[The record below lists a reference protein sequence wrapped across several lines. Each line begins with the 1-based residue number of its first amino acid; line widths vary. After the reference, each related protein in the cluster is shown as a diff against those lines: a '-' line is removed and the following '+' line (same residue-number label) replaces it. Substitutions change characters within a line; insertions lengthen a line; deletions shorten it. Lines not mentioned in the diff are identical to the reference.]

1 MIRIA
6 SSLFLA
12 PFAMLLVACNKA
24 PAPAVAASTP
34 SSTTVAAA
42 PAAAVVTYQCHSEQ
56 KGRDIFLRF
65 DADGALY
72 LGADAADMKPTGNLV
87 LFGKSN
93 VATWT
98 KKQGSWTETDTF
110 DKAKGEWDW
119 TNDPGATGVADHAH
133 YSCKPL

>member
-1 MIRIA
+1 MQIIFRSFCA
-6 SSLFLA
+6 TLLA
-12 PFAMLLVACNKA
+12 VVLTACDKS
-24 PAPAVAASTP
+24 PTPAVAAAP
-34 SSTTVAAA
+34 AAATVAAA
-42 PAAAVVTYQCHSEQ
+42 PAAAVTYQCHSEQ

-72 LGADAADMKPTGNLV
+72 LGADAADMKPAGVVV

-110 DKAKGEWDW
+110 DKSKGEWDW
-119 TNDPGATGVADHAH
+119 TNDPGPGGMADQAK
-133 YSCKPL
+133 YFCKSI